1 MSRTLGRDCGFK
13 LVFQF
18 LFSKNFAINDYLN
31 DCEFSEE
38 EKDFALTIYKSVET
52 NLDSLNTKLLSNLK
66 NDLKLTD
73 LYSLDYAILL
83 ITMAQIDY
91 LNIPKDI
98 SINEAVRLAKKY
110 STDKSSSFVNGVLSS
125 IYN

>member
-18 LFSKNFAINDYLN
+18 LFSQNFAINDYLN

>member
-52 NLDSLNTKLLSNLK
+52 NLDSLNTKLVSNLK